1 MALSPRPHGVK
12 IVEVAAGATTLAIA
26 ATAIWGI
33 VATAPAADTDAFPLD
48 TPVLVTDIEDAIVKA
63 GAGGTLAVS
72 LKAIGDQASAI
83 GVVIRVAE
91 GTGGNAADQE
101 ASQIANLIGGGTA
114 GSRTGMQAMLDAESV
129 LGVRPRILAI
139 PGFKDQTVGTALGL
153 IAAKL
158 NAVAYYEAGPTRTVT
173 AAAAFRANFAQRE
186 LFLIFGDFKTPD
198 PFTKVVGPTYATAVA
213 VGLRA
218 RIDQEV
224 GFHKTISNV
233 AVAGV
238 TGIDTIVS
246 WDLQDENTEA
256 GLLNGADITC
266 LIRRNGFR
274 FWGNRGCS
282 EDPRFAFESAVRT
295 NQVLRDTIA
304 EGLFTYV
311 DRPLTQALARDIVE
325 SINALFRRLKA
336 SGQIIGAEA
345 YLTDA
350 NTASQLAGG
359 KLSLGYR
366 FTPVAPLEDLGLES
380 LITDEYYADF
390 NTMAA

>member
-1 MALSPRPHGVK
+1 MALSPRRHGVK
-12 IVEVAAGATTLAIA
+12 IIEVSAGATTLAVA

-33 VATAPAADTDAFPLD
+33 VATAAQADAEVFPLNK
-48 TPVLVTDIEDAIVKA
+48 PVLVTDIDAAIIAA
-63 GAGGTLAVS
+63 GPEGTLAKS
-72 LKAIGDQASAI
+72 LKAIGDQARAV
-83 GVVIRVAE
+83 GVVIRVAD
-91 GTGGNAADQE
+91 GVGGNPEDQHT
-101 ASQIANLIGGGTA
+101 SLIANVIGGGAA
-114 GSRTGMQAMLDAESV
+114 GERTGLQAMLDAESV

-139 PGFKDQTVGTALGL
+139 PGIKDQTVGTALGMV
-153 IAAKL
+153 AARL
-158 NAVAYYEAGPTRTVT
+158 NAVAYFEAGPVRTVT
-173 AAAAFRANFAQRE
+173 AAAAFRANFTQRE
-186 LFLIFGDFKTPD
+186 LFLIFGDFQAPD

-274 FWGNRGCS
+274 FWGNRGCAD
-282 EDPRFAFESAVRT
+282 DPRFTFESAVRT

-304 EGLFTYV
+304 DGLFPYI
-311 DRPLTQALARDIVE
+311 DRPLTPALARDIVE
-325 SINALFRRLKA
+325 SINALFRRLKS

-345 YLTDA
+345 YLTDD
-350 NTASQLAGG
+350 NTPSQLAGG
-359 KLSLGYR
+359 KLRLGYR

-390 NTMAA
+390 NTLAA